1 VCDSLI
7 EVSVQNPT
15 FITLNIHNIVLRRF
29 AQILLRQSHY
39 YATRLRAIGVVG
51 RTDPPRRDASSA
63 NTSPCCCCCC
73 CGTTACTPRAVR
85 RFCAC
90 RDLSAS
96 GAPRCPAP
104 PPHRARGR
112 LVSLAKPSETSTK
125 LVGNARE
132 QMRRGSPSRKSCGKL
147 HPVSAIWSSA

>member
-1 VCDSLI
+1 M
-7 EVSVQNPT
+7 QNPT
-15 FITLNIHNIVLRRF
+15 FITLNIHNTAMRRF
-29 AQILLRQSHY
+29 AQILLRQSHHH
-39 YATRLRAIGVVG
+39 ATRLRTVGVGG
-51 RTDPPRRDASSA
+51 RPDPPRRGASSA

-73 CGTTACTPRAVR
+73 CCCCGTTACTLRAMR
-85 RFCAC
+85 RFRAC
-90 RDLSAS
+90 SDLSAS

-147 HPVSAIWSSA
+147 HPASAIWSSA